1 MTVTWGAITTYPN
14 PSVMEEGDDMT
25 GATGIMADGSLV
37 IDTITT
43 EKRIKLEWHGIS
55 ATDSRNLYIQAITRT
70 AAVMDMTNVGSINF
84 GNVIPIPNTAR
95 RTPSGGAGSIVYD
108 MSVEVRTE

>member
-25 GATGIMADGSLV
+25 GATGVMADGSLV
-37 IDTITT
+37 IDVIAT

-55 ATDSRNLYIQAITRT
+55 ATDSRNLYTQAITRT
-70 AAVMDMTNVGSINF
+70 AAVMDMTNIGSINF
-84 GNVIPIPNTAR
+84 GNVVPIPNTAS
-95 RTPSGGAGSIVYD
+95 RTPSGGASSIVYD
-108 MSVEVRTE
+108 VSVEVRTA